1 MAVALA
7 ALAAVAGLLI
17 WRLASVWLLLFAAV
31 LFGVALRAI
40 SLWLKDRTG
49 MPLWAATMIW
59 TLLVLGLLAAFAY
72 FVAASLA
79 SQLNDLAE
87 RIPRALE
94 SLREWASGISFLQ
107 PVARDVES
115 LVEGEGGAGSGVTQ
129 YFGRALD
136 ATRVTLGT
144 LANVLVVIVLAIYT
158 SLDGRRYA
166 SGLVRLAPPSWRDTA
181 RELVDAW
188 GTALPWWLAG
198 RLLSMIVVAIMVSVG
213 LLITGVPLPFM
224 LGLIAGLFSF
234 VPFLG
239 PLISVVPAILV
250 ALTESTSAL
259 IAVLIVYGIV
269 QLLESYLI
277 TPLIEKKT
285 VSVPLFPLVAAQLV
299 MGSLLGIGG
308 IMFAT
313 PLLLTFA
320 VAVQIVYLKRILGE
334 DVDIWGN

>member
-17 WRLASVWLLLFAAV
+17 WRLAAVWLLLFAAV

-40 SLWLKDRTG
+40 ALWLVHRTG
-49 MPLWAATMIW
+49 MPLWAATTIW
-59 TLLVLGLLAAFAY
+59 TLLVLGLLAAFVY

-79 SQLNDLAE
+79 GQLADLAD

-94 SLREWASGISFLQ
+94 SLRDWAAGISFLQ
-107 PVARDVES
+107 PVARDVEA
-115 LVEGEGGAGSGVTQ
+115 LIGGEGGAGSGATQ
-129 YFGRALD
+129 YFGRAVD
-136 ATRVTLGT
+136 ATRVTLST
-144 LANVLVVIVLAIYT
+144 LANLLVVSVLAIYT
-158 SLDGRRYA
+158 ALDGGRYA
-166 SGLVRLAPPSWRDTA
+166 HGLVRLAPPSWRDTA

-198 RLLSMIVVAIMVSVG
+198 RLLSMTVVAVLVYVG
-213 LLITGVPLPFM
+213 LLLTGVPLPLM
-224 LGLIAGLFSF
+224 LGLIAGVFSF

-239 PLISVVPAILV
+239 PLISVVPAVLV
-250 ALTESTSAL
+250 ALTASTSAL
-259 IAVLIVYGIV
+259 IAVLIVYGVV

-277 TPLIEKKT
+277 TPLIEKNT

-320 VAVQIVYLKRILGE
+320 VAVQIIYLKRILGE
-334 DVDIWGN
+334 EVGIWGN